1 MRAGNAV
8 PSAYEGEEMN
18 RSLTVVALLAIAAT
32 NTAFSA
38 PVGASDRTQPM
49 RFALRQQGPD
59 AACGNEC
66 KLYITASGVITVDTP
81 TQFQTFAKNR
91 TLTGAVVVLDSDG
104 GSVHGA
110 IGLGREIRRLGL
122 DTTVGRLSDL
132 KQSAGGNGIPRAT
145 LSPRADCESMCS
157 FVLLAGVHRWVPS
170 EARVMVHQIWLGDRR
185 EDPIAA
191 NYSAEDLVLVQ
202 RDIGKLAMYTAEMGA
217 PMDIL
222 DLALRIPPWE
232 PMHVMT
238 PDEIQRMRVV
248 TEMPDNSPAAT
259 VAASP
264 PKPVVQP
271 DPLHLT
277 NGVEVAEIN
286 DRAWGMVYRSGTATL
301 ARRNPLT
308 LKGDEIGGFDL
319 LVSCGTTKG
328 SYDALYVEH
337 RYESDEAPLPKKLQ
351 SVVLQAAGQEAA
363 LQVVSTEKRDADL
376 LVTVATGLIPASLVD
391 GYGADGH
398 HSMMVET
405 QAGRTVT
412 AIRIGN
418 TGVAQNLPRLAC
430 SGAVVPQKQADAT
443 PAK

>member
-1 MRAGNAV
+1 
-8 PSAYEGEEMN
+8 
-18 RSLTVVALLAIAAT
+18 
-32 NTAFSA
+32 
-38 PVGASDRTQPM
+38 M

-59 AACGNEC
+59 AACGNNC
-66 KLYITASGVITVDTP
+66 KLYVAASGAITADTP
-81 TQFQTFAKNR
+81 SQFQAFAKNR
-91 TLTGAVVVLDSDG
+91 KLAGAVVVLDSDG

-122 DTTVGRLSDL
+122 DTTVGRVSDL
-132 KQSAGGNGIPRAT
+132 KQPAGGNGIPRAT
-145 LSPRADCESMCS
+145 VSATADCESMCS
-157 FVLLAGVHRWVPS
+157 FVLLAGVHRTVPAD
-170 EARVMVHQIWLGDRR
+170 ARVMVHQIWLGDRR

-217 PMDIL
+217 SMDIL

-232 PMHVMT
+232 PMHVMSRE
-238 PDEIQRMRVV
+238 EIQRMRVV
-248 TEMPDNSPAAT
+248 TEMPDSSPAAT
-259 VAASP
+259 VAVSP

-271 DPLHLT
+271 EAVHLT

-286 DRAWGMVYRSGTATL
+286 DRAWGMVNRSGTATL
-301 ARRNPLT
+301 ARRYPLT

-319 LVSCGTTKG
+319 LVSCSTTKG
-328 SYDALYVEH
+328 HYDALYVEH
-337 RYESDEAPLPKKLQ
+337 RHDSAEAPLPKKLQ
-351 SVVLQAAGQEAA
+351 SVVLQAAGQEAG
-363 LQVVSTEKRDADL
+363 LKVVSTEKREGDE
-376 LVTVATGLIPASLVD
+376 LVTIATGLIPASLVD

-405 QAGRTVT
+405 YAGRTST

-430 SGAVVPQKQADAT
+430 GRAIAPQKQADAT